1 MKKLSIQRISSDHN
15 GIKLEINRMK
25 TGKSTDMRKL
35 HSLTTKRVK
44 EEVKRKLEDIRRQ
57 MKVKTQNAN
66 VIAMKAMLRGKFIAI
81 NAYIKKEKKISSQQL

>member
-57 MKVKTQNAN
+57 MKVKTKNAN